1 MTDIKWYKWHQM
13 KSYNHRIN
21 WNHLDDRDDRCN
33 LETVPCE
40 RIYRARRGSEW
51 HKRMMYQP
59 NAYSRAM
66 SSKLKKHEETM
77 WQHWTQLRVENNGTC
92 ITFAWQ
98 SHCYSKRLSR
108 KDTFPTEGFGIHLV
122 ISNIQVMHTCLFVI
136 LNAFQNWQSLLV
148 LIVLHDKE
156 TWRWWNMPVSL
167 DLDHQHSA
175 LADWDDQLHP
185 AESIRWGSP
194 THVSSSQCNCKLLPN
209 KGRKS
214 IKYIYIYYIYIIY
227 ILYMYV

>member
-1 MTDIKWYKWHQM
+1 MTGMTGATW
-13 KSYNHRIN
+13 
-21 WNHLDDRDDRCN
+21 
-33 LETVPCE
+33 
-40 RIYRARRGSEW
+40 RRFHVSGFIAPGGAQNGISEW
-51 HKRMMYQP
+51 CTNRMPTVEQC
-59 NAYSRAM
+59 RAM

-214 IKYIYIYYIYIIY
+214 IKYIYILHIYYIY